1 MKLED
6 DVDKVLDNDLAM
18 LGHSSDINEQ
28 RGAVQSEGELN
39 SSYHASLANK
49 PSSIVLLCVSM
60 ILKQLSDARECCYL
74 PQVIVILPVVY
85 VVC

>member
-28 RGAVQSEGELN
+28 RGAVQSEE
-39 SSYHASLANK
+39 S
-49 PSSIVLLCVSM
+49 
-60 ILKQLSDARECCYL
+60 
-74 PQVIVILPVVY
+74 
-85 VVC
+85 